1 MGIVIT
7 ARKVYFSDIINQNLN
22 KMKRIFLLLATSI
35 LLLSCSK
42 NSEQINVAKNEV
54 EKNFSEI
61 EKKGIA
67 YNCIEMSDR
76 EAYKEIIKYHQNE
89 SEKVHNSYEEFGQKH
104 NLGKY
109 RTAPVDEM
117 ENTEL
122 QSYLKMMN
130 FMQTLSEEESKLL
143 ELASNDIKTLSTLK
157 GNNTYYKISA
167 VKTLPDTIFY
177 KKIYLDNKNK
187 IIITQ
192 YLK

>member
-1 MGIVIT
+1 MGILIT
-7 ARKVYFSDIINQNLN
+7 ARKGYFSNIINQNLN
-22 KMKRIFLLLATSI
+22 KMKKIYLLLATSI

-42 NSEQINVAKNEV
+42 NSEQINAAKNEV
-54 EKNFSEI
+54 EKTFS
-61 EKKGIA
+61 EKKGID

-122 QSYLKMMN
+122 QSYLKRMN

-143 ELASNDIKTLSTLK
+143 QLASNDIKTLSTLK

-167 VKTLPDTIFY
+167 VKTSPDTIFY
-177 KKIYLDNKNK
+177 KKIYLDNNNK

>member
-1 MGIVIT
+1 MGILIT
-7 ARKVYFSDIINQNLN
+7 ARKGYFSNIINQNLN
-22 KMKRIFLLLATSI
+22 KMKKIYLLLATSI

-42 NSEQINVAKNEV
+42 NSEQINAAKNEV
-54 EKNFSEI
+54 EKTFSEI
-61 EKKGIA
+61 EKKGID

-122 QSYLKMMN
+122 QSYLKRMN

-143 ELASNDIKTLSTLK
+143 QLASNDIKILSTLK

-167 VKTLPDTIFY
+167 VKTSPDTIFY
-177 KKIYLDNKNK
+177 KKIYLDNNNK

>member
-1 MGIVIT
+1 MGILIT
-7 ARKVYFSDIINQNLN
+7 ARKGYFSNIINQNLN
-22 KMKRIFLLLATSI
+22 KMKKIYLLLATSI

-42 NSEQINVAKNEV
+42 NSEQINAAKNEV
-54 EKNFSEI
+54 EKTFSEI
-61 EKKGIA
+61 EKKGID

-109 RTAPVDEM
+109 RTAPVEEM

-122 QSYLKMMN
+122 QSYLKRMN

-143 ELASNDIKTLSTLK
+143 QLASNDIKTLSTLK

-167 VKTLPDTIFY
+167 VKTSPDTIFY
-177 KKIYLDNKNK
+177 KKIYLDNNNK

>member
-1 MGIVIT
+1 MGILIT
-7 ARKVYFSDIINQNLN
+7 ARKGYFSNIINQNLN
-22 KMKRIFLLLATSI
+22 KMKKIYLLLATSI

-42 NSEQINVAKNEV
+42 NSEQINAAKNEV
-54 EKNFSEI
+54 EKTFSEI
-61 EKKGIA
+61 EKKGID

-122 QSYLKMMN
+122 QSYLKRMN

-143 ELASNDIKTLSTLK
+143 QLASNDIKTLSTLK

-167 VKTLPDTIFY
+167 VKTSPDTIFY
-177 KKIYLDNKNK
+177 KKIYLDNNNK